1 MIRDAQKLEET
12 LIWSN
17 YNRPTA
23 ERTFYVSAHARKLF
37 VHWVNLIW
45 HKMGWH
51 KFYQKDQE
59 ITQAG
64 PDRLLSFRSTGHSTR
79 E

>member
-45 HKMGWH
+45 HKKWDGINFV
-51 KFYQKDQE
+51 KSYAK
-59 ITQAG
+59 AG
-64 PDRLLSFRSTGHSTR
+64 TSLCP
-79 E
+79 

>member
-1 MIRDAQKLEET
+1 
-12 LIWSN
+12 
-17 YNRPTA
+17 
-23 ERTFYVSAHARKLF
+23 
-37 VHWVNLIW
+37 
-45 HKMGWH
+45 MGWH

-64 PDRLLSFRSTGHSTR
+64 PDRLLTIRATGHSTR